1 MKRVIIN
8 CLSKPLNTIKLQL
21 QFTQQSSEQ
30 VVFISDCFPLG
41 QIEFDVPISICYLVT
56 QQLLISNTQL
66 QQKYDMRVLAGNHS
80 FKFNSDKVRINIKL
94 ITIPNN
100 LITQLAYLKFECLQ
114 CDIMKIQNEALNVQI
129 PQVVTIGQSSNIN
142 SQTCQ
147 KLNIQLF
154 KQVGQQLLK
163 IDEFVIDLNCECVN
177 REINILNETHLLL
190 SADNNELLQAEHFIF
205 NNQWS
210 TPSNNYLL
218 LSYQIKF
225 SLYLFPLIQNRKFI
239 QNDLFQFIT
248 DNEFITFNDKQYLT
262 GRTYCESDS
271 FLNVLKTRFYKIPV
285 PFIFNNQKI
294 DIQKQFVQIDNVK
307 IQFINVEVQ
316 SNQNSQL
323 FGFSSVSETVEICP
337 AVQKNTER
345 YEAEMIKIIIEPNY
359 KKMNLKNFVESRK
372 FGEIGNSLLKL
383 TEINAFRDGIQ

>member
-1 MKRVIIN
+1 MKRVIIS
-8 CLSKPLNTIKLQL
+8 CLSKQLSTIKLQL

-56 QQLLISNTQL
+56 QQLLISNISQ

-80 FKFNSDKVRINIKL
+80 FKFNSDKVRINVKL

-114 CDIMKIQNEALNVQI
+114 CDIMKIQNEVLNVQI
-129 PQVVTIGQSSNIN
+129 PQVVTIGQSVN
-142 SQTCQ
+142 SQ

-154 KQVGQQLLK
+154 KSIGQQLLK
-163 IDEFVIDLNCECVN
+163 IDEFIIDLNCECVN
-177 REINILNETHLLL
+177 REINVLNETHLLL
-190 SADNNELLQAEHFIF
+190 SANQNELLQAEHFIF
-205 NNQWS
+205 NNQWIS
-210 TPSNNYLL
+210 PTNNYLL

-248 DNEFITFNDKQYLT
+248 DNEFITFNDKQYFT

-271 FLNVLKTRFYKIPV
+271 LFNVLKSRFYKIPV

-294 DIQKQFVQIDNVK
+294 DIQKEFVLIDNIT
-307 IQFINVEVQ
+307 IQFINVEVE

-323 FGFSSVSETVEICP
+323 FGFSSVSETVEIYP
-337 AVQKNTER
+337 AVQIDNER
-345 YEAEMIKIIIEPNY
+345 YEAETIKIIIEPNY

-383 TEINAFRDGIQ
+383 TEINAFRDGIE